1 MRFSIRNWRY
11 ALVHSDTSARGPYSK
26 PFVCTIEWTGN
37 TVDYDH
43 FPRTHE
49 VIFPLG
55 QRLKTSSAGQIQ
67 DPVVTNPEELMAAA
81 LGTCLMLTFLAVCSK
96 ARINVVSYK
105 DHPAATVEFVERRF
119 RVTRVDLKPEVII
132 DGPVDAERLK
142 IAMEKAHGNCIV
154 SLSTKSEVIIEP
166 VFKSA

>member
-55 QRLKTSSAGQIQ
+55 QRLKTSSA
-67 DPVVTNPEELMAAA
+67 
-81 LGTCLMLTFLAVCSK
+81 CLMLTFLAVCSK